1 METGD
6 RRRQFVNKVFACKF
20 FIINMVFSQ
29 EDRIL
34 IKNLVLLRGYSSR
47 RLLKEFPQKVW
58 NKNGLDVLLRK
69 IRSTGT
75 VDRQPGSGRP
85 RTVRTPEN
93 IDAVHDLILS
103 QEDAPQ
109 THRTTRQIAR
119 ETAISRTTVRRI
131 IHKDLKLKCLKKRR
145 AQQLTTGNEESRLK
159 RCKQLLNK
167 FPEHSISFIW
177 FTDEKVFTVAPPIN
191 AQNDRL
197 YVSSTTKK
205 RDADPE
211 RLLRTRP
218 TFSRSVMVSVA
229 VSKLGCTELFFVEP
243 GVKVNGEYYR
253 NVLLMQK
260 MLPAIRQISG
270 DVFVFQQDSAPAH
283 RARDTIELLRRE
295 TPELIEPDLWPANSP
310 DLNPVDYR
318 IWGLMQDRVYQTP
331 IRDIEDL
338 KQRLIS
344 VWADMKQTVVDKAI
358 DEWRPRLRACVR
370 AKGRHFE
377 QLLK

>member
-1 METGD
+1 METCD

-20 FIINMVFSQ
+20 LIINMVFSQ

-93 IDAVHDLILS
+93 IDAVYDLVLS

-119 ETAISRTTVRRI
+119 ETAISRTTVHRI

-159 RCKQLLNK
+159 RCKQLLKK

-283 RARDTIELLRRE
+283 RARDTIALLRRE

-318 IWGLMQDRVYQTP
+318 IWGLMQDRVYQTS
-331 IRDIEDL
+331 IRDVEDL